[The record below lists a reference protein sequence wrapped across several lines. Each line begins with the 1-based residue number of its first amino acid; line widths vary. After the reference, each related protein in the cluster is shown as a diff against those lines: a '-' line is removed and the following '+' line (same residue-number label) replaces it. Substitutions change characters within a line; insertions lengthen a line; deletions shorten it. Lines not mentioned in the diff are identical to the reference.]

1 MTQSTF
7 RRAGINY
14 GVVFVELTP
23 GRYLHLP
30 NPNSAGQRYTPTRM
44 LEALRIAGEVNI
56 ERWEPGQ
63 WPAVEK
69 RDAT

>member
-1 MTQSTF
+1 
-7 RRAGINY
+7 
-14 GVVFVELTP
+14 
-23 GRYLHLP
+23 
-30 NPNSAGQRYTPTRM
+30 M

-56 ERWEPGQ
+56 ERWDPGQ